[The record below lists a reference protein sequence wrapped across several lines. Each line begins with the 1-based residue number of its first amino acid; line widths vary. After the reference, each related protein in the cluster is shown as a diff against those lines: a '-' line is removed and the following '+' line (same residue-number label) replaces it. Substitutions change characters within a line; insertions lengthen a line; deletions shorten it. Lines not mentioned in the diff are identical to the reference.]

1 MAESC
6 KEQFTQGKYE
16 QLFTDLL
23 QKLPSNQYFW
33 KYGFAERHKFKPELD
48 KIVDLFM
55 ETDGKETMDEILPR
69 LQKFLMIT
77 KKRMEIQG
85 TNQLILISS
94 FTVKVDYIHELET

>member
-69 LQKFLMIT
+69 LQKISDDY
-77 KKRMEIQG
+77 EEAYGNQG

>member
-1 MAESC
+1 
-6 KEQFTQGKYE
+6 
-16 QLFTDLL
+16 
-23 QKLPSNQYFW
+23 
-33 KYGFAERHKFKPELD
+33 
-48 KIVDLFM
+48 M

-94 FTVKVDYIHELET
+94 FTEKVDYIHELET